1 MSSPAGRPVCIPARG
16 VSPFVT
22 FPLRSASGT
31 NMSVGA
37 SDAVAAVAAIAA
49 VANSAAA
56 VVADGIAVG
65 VAGCRCGGT
74 DMTRGRGIFKTF
86 KIAKR
91 SPASSFF
98 HSIRRFQRKF
108 GRA

>member
-1 MSSPAGRPVCIPARG
+1 
-16 VSPFVT
+16 
-22 FPLRSASGT
+22 
-31 NMSVGA
+31 MSVGA

-49 VANSAAA
+49 VANGAA

-74 DMTRGRGIFKTF
+74 DMTRGRGTFKTF

-91 SPASSFF
+91 SPVSSFF
-98 HSIRRFQRKF
+98 HCIRRFKRKF
-108 GRA
+108 GRDELRKMRFYEFPVFRRR